1 MKKGWYYMEIKV
13 NLFLDGKQV
22 EPSELT
28 IKNANIDRIINDVV
42 ERCNESEN
50 TEGLQDVS

>member
-1 MKKGWYYMEIKV
+1 MEIKV